1 MNSKLLYTLPAL
13 LLALV
18 AVILALVGVMRTS
31 EPVPVQS
38 AGDSASEP
46 VDEAPPAPT
55 YDYLVAI
62 EAMSPGDELVATR
75 FQRITSD
82 QPIEGA
88 IPADE
93 IRFGGTVANVVRPG
107 DLLREGLLESTS
119 LVRPLLK
126 PGTQAI
132 AIPVND
138 VSGVG
143 GLLKPGD
150 EVNVYASFQD
160 SDKNEPAALTVLHNV
175 VVIAVRGVAYSG
187 DAVDDEERRRN
198 ASVVLA
204 VPEER
209 VSTLLLA
216 SNEGELRLAALAES
230 GEEVML
236 ASSSQL
242 AGSKP
247 TYLKDLFPPPP
258 PPPPRA
264 APRQPAGNRV
274 QVFEGPEQRSVYVR

>member
-18 AVILALVGVMRTS
+18 AVILALVGVLRAP
-31 EPVPVQS
+31 EPLPDRAAGESDGAPV
-38 AGDSASEP
+38 E
-46 VDEAPPAPT
+46 EAPPAPT
-55 YDYLVAI
+55 YDYLVAL
-62 EAMSPGDELVATR
+62 APMSPGDELVATN
-75 FQRITSD
+75 FQKITSD
-82 QPIEGA
+82 RPIKGA
-88 IPADE
+88 VAADDV
-93 IRFGGTVANVVRPG
+93 RFGGTVSSVVRAG
-107 DLLREGLLESTS
+107 DLLREDLFESAS
-119 LVRPLLK
+119 LVRPLLQ

-150 EVNVYASFQD
+150 EVNVYASFD
-160 SDKNEPAALTVLHNV
+160 ESDKDEPAALTVLENV

-204 VPEER
+204 VPNDQVAR
-209 VSTLLLA
+209 LLLA
-216 SNEGELRLAALAES
+216 SNEGEVRLAALAES
-230 GEEVML
+230 GEEVTV
-236 ASSSQL
+236 ATTT
-242 AGSKP
+242 ADDTKP
-247 TYLKDLFPPPP
+247 TYMKDLFPAPP

-264 APRQPAGNRV
+264 APSRPSGNRV
-274 QVFEGPEQRSVYVR
+274 QVFEGAEQRSVYVR